1 MKQKIITKN
10 LTKTYITFE
19 KEEGLKGSIKS
30 LFKKKTIQKDAM
42 TNFDLEI
49 EEGEFIGLIGQNGA
63 GKTTLIK
70 MLTGIIKPSQGE
82 ISVFGYKPYEL
93 KDEFKKSYS
102 VVMGQKSQLWWDLPA
117 IDSFLLNKELYE
129 IKDEDYK
136 KNLSFFVELLGVEK
150 LLKIQVRNLSLGER
164 MKMELILALLHNPS
178 ILFLDEP
185 TIGLDVI
192 AQKQIRQFLK
202 EINKEKGT
210 TIILTSHYMEDIK
223 YLCDRA
229 VVVRNGTK
237 IYDGSLDSILE
248 SYQGHRIITVY
259 FNHMLSMEFDP
270 NNKSFDKYD
279 IEKQCQLNDM
289 ANEKNDFE
297 KELDIKN
304 KDIADKNYNFNK
316 ELNLDIQWI
325 EKQEFKWVFKI
336 KKEEVKLAIKKIM
349 DNYEIEDISIEDENI
364 SETIEKIYRAK
375 DL

>member
-1 MKQKIITKN
+1 
-10 LTKTYITFE
+10 
-19 KEEGLKGSIKS
+19 
-30 LFKKKTIQKDAM
+30 M

-70 MLTGIIKPSQGE
+70 MLTGIIQPSQGE

-93 KDEFKKSYS
+93 KDEFKKNYS

-129 IKDEDYK
+129 INDEDYK
-136 KNLSFFVELLGVEK
+136 KNLSFLVELLGVEK

-202 EINKEKGT
+202 EINKEKGI
-210 TIILTSHYMEDIK
+210 TIILTNHYMEDIK

-229 VVVRNGTK
+229 VVVRNGTNFWFTKVDNIYKLENELVNFSFKVPGIMYKGIGK
-237 IYDGSLDSILE
+237 IIFYFILPYGLIATMPTEFLAGTMTISGWIISMGVCSIFTLLT
-248 SYQGHRIITVY
+248 R
-259 FNHMLSMEFDP
+259 FL
-270 NNKSFDKYD
+270 
-279 IEKQCQLNDM
+279 
-289 ANEKNDFE
+289 
-297 KELDIKN
+297 
-304 KDIADKNYNFNK
+304 
-316 ELNLDIQWI
+316 W
-325 EKQEFKWVFKI
+325 
-336 KKEEVKLAIKKIM
+336 KKGLAR
-349 DNYEIEDISIEDENI
+349 YS
-364 SETIEKIYRAK
+364 SASS
-375 DL
+375 

>member
-30 LFKKKTIQKDAM
+30 LFKKKAIQKDAV

-49 EEGEFIGLIGQNGA
+49 NKGEFIGLIGQNGA

-70 MLTGIIKPSQGE
+70 MLTGIIQPSQGE

-93 KDEFKKSYS
+93 KDDFKKSYS

-136 KNLSFFVELLGVEK
+136 KNLSFLVELLGVEK

-202 EINKEKGT
+202 EINKEKGI

-229 VVVRNGTK
+229 VVVRNGIK
-237 IYDGSLDSILE
+237 IYDGNLDSILE

-259 FNHMLSMEFDP
+259 FNHMLSTEFDP
-270 NNKSFDKYD
+270 NNKDKGSKKYD
-279 IEKQCQLNDM
+279 LGEGLVSND
-289 ANEKNDFE
+289 
-297 KELDIKN
+297 
-304 KDIADKNYNFNK
+304 KDIADKNYNLKK
-316 ELNLDIQWI
+316 ELNLDLQWI

-336 KKEEVKLAIKKIM
+336 KKQEAKLAIKLIM

-375 DL
+375 EL